1 MEAVLYDENLSS
13 LEKDVKKIFETLTSQ
28 KQKVKGTNVKFT
40 VNFIVI
46 L

>member
-13 LEKDVKKIFETLTSQ
+13 FEKDVKKIFETLIIQ
-28 KQKVKGTNVKFT
+28 KAKVKGTNIRFT

-46 L
+46 I